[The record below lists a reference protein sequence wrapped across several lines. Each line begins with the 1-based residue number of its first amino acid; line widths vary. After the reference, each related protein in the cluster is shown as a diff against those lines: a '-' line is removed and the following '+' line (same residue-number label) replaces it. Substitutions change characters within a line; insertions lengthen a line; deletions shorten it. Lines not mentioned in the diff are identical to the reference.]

1 MSSSSPPS
9 ALRRTPFFRFH
20 AEAGARLID
29 FGGWE
34 LPVQYTGIIA
44 EHKQVR
50 ESVGLFD
57 VSHMGE
63 VRLRGAR
70 ALEAARYLVSNDLD
84 VPPSNAQYTCLLN
97 EHGGI
102 VDDLIV
108 YRIADDEVFICVN
121 AANRAKDYAW
131 MVDHNP
137 FPGEVEVV
145 QESDDWAQVA
155 VQGRNAVATLA
166 RLVRLAGDE
175 PLADLPAFGFR
186 RADVAGVAGCIVA
199 RTGYTGED
207 GFEIFLP
214 VDGAEVVWPAIVAAG
229 EPYGL
234 LPIGLGARDTLR
246 LEAKLC
252 LYGNDITDD
261 TTPLEAGLAWTIG
274 WNKPDFVGKGPLV
287 RQKEERAVRRRL
299 VGMFVEGRIARPH
312 CKLLSE
318 AGDVIGEVTSGTR
331 SPSLER
337 NIALGYVG
345 RCFARPG
352 TKIVVDV
359 RGRAAAAEV
368 HKGAFYKRP
377 Y

>member
-1 MSSSSPPS
+1 MSSSAS

-20 AEAGARLID
+20 VEAGARLID

-34 LPVQYTGIIA
+34 MPVQYTGIIA

-50 ESVGLFD
+50 RSVGLFD

-63 VRLRGAR
+63 VRLRGPR

-84 VPPSNAQYTCLLN
+84 VPPGNAQYTCLLN

-108 YRIADDEVFICVN
+108 YHVAGDEVFICVN

-137 FPGEVEVV
+137 FPGEVEVL

-155 VQGRNAVATLA
+155 VQGRNAVATLGP
-166 RLVRLAGDE
+166 LVRLEGDE
-175 PLADLPAFGFR
+175 PLAELPAFGFR
-186 RADVAGVAGCIVA
+186 RADVAGVADCVVA

-214 VDGAEVVWPAIVAAG
+214 TQGAEAIWPAILAAG
-229 EPYGL
+229 HPYGL
-234 LPIGLGARDTLR
+234 LPVGLGARDTLR
-246 LEAKLC
+246 LEARLC
-252 LYGNDITDD
+252 LYGNDISDD
-261 TTPLEAGLAWTIG
+261 TTPLEAGLAWTVG
-274 WNKPDFVGKGPLV
+274 WDKPDFVGKGPLV
-287 RQKEERAVRRRL
+287 RQREQRAVRRRL
-299 VGMFVEGRIARPH
+299 VGLFVEGRIARPRD
-312 CKLLSE
+312 KLLSE
-318 AGDVIGEVTSGTR
+318 DGEPLGEVTSGTR
-331 SPSLER
+331 SPSLGR
-337 NIALGYVG
+337 NIALGYVA
-345 RCFARPG
+345 RRYARPG
-352 TKIVVDV
+352 TEIVVDV
-359 RGRAAAAEV
+359 RGRMARAKV
-368 HKGAFYKRP
+368 HKGPFYERP